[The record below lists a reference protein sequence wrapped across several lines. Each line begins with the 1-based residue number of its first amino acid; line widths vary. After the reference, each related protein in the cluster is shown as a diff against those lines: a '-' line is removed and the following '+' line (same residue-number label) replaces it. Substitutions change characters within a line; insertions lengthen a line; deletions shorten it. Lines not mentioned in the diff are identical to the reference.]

1 MSKSIDIFIK
11 SHKPDF
17 WLLQFALQS
26 ISKNITGYRNIILV
40 IPEDQKHDFDT
51 RYLPERTLIFYI
63 SEYGTGGWLYQQ
75 VCKLNA
81 YKYSDADF
89 IMYSDS
95 DAFACNPINVQ
106 DLIVD
111 DRPEILFTDYEQ
123 LPDAKIWQ
131 KPTELLLNDVIP
143 WEYMRRLG
151 LIYHRE
157 TLVNLNNWIPNL
169 EDIIM
174 KSERFS
180 EFNLLGAFAN
190 KFENHK
196 YRWVNTDNW
205 SYVPPVF
212 EQVWSHATKEE
223 GAEELHLREMIRLLE
238 TVLRAFGVTI
248 PY

>member
-95 DAFACNPINVQ
+95 DAFACNPVNVQ

-111 DRPEILFTDYEQ
+111 DKPEILF
-123 LPDAKIWQ
+123 
-131 KPTELLLNDVIP
+131 
-143 WEYMRRLG
+143 
-151 LIYHRE
+151 
-157 TLVNLNNWIPNL
+157 NWIPNL
-169 EDIIM
+169 EEIIM

-180 EFNLLGAFAN
+180 EFNLLGSFAN
-190 KFENHK
+190 KFENHR
-196 YRWVNTDNW
+196 YRWVNTDAW
-205 SYVPPVF
+205 TYVPPVF
-212 EQVWSHATKEE
+212 EQVWSHSTKEQ
-223 GAEELHLREMIRLLE
+223 GADELHLREFIRLLE